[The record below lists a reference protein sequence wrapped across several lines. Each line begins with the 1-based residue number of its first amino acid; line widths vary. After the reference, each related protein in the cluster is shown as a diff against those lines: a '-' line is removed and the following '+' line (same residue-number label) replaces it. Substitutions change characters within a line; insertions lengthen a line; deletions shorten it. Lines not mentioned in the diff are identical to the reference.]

1 MNTRGMC
8 ALREHPAKMRDL
20 QTVLIGLQKVI
31 RPESI
36 DGHEQDRR
44 VLSVYGGG
52 NRAQRE
58 NFL

>member
-1 MNTRGMC
+1 MC